1 MTECSQW
8 GKKDNILTATMQ
20 SVGKEGQHFN
30 DDSAVYGG
38 KDNILTATTQS
49 MGKEGQHFKYNTVVG
64 VGVRVGARRA
74 TF

>member
-38 KDNILTATTQS
+38 KDNILTATVQCMVERT
-49 MGKEGQHFKYNTVVG
+49 
-64 VGVRVGARRA
+64 